1 MLFLHAF
8 NQGKHVLS
16 QFSSQ
21 FSTSF
26 FYRLTI
32 YGAHLRKQFGNSC
45 HNYINCHVCCITG
58 WGGKGGLENT
68 DFLKVCHVCCNDVEK
83 QLLLPCLGV
92 PGLQFLAARS
102 GMCGSLSCGCVWIA
116 VLQCGCACSLCSF
129 LLCKG
134 YLWIKHD
141 WHSCCLCTLL
151 PELYCSVFLFWAYIL
166 RKWNCIFVRVFNFY

>member
-26 FYRLTI
+26 FYRLMI
-32 YGAHLRKQFGNSC
+32 YGAHLRKQFGNLC

-58 WGGKGGLENT
+58 GKT
-68 DFLKVCHVCCNDVEK
+68 VDWRIQTFKKCVMYVCHDVEK
-83 QLLLPCLGV
+83 QLLPPCLGV
-92 PGLQFLAARS
+92 PGLQFLAAPS
-102 GMCGSLSCGCVWIA
+102 GMCGLFSCGCAWIA
-116 VLQCGCACSLCSF
+116 VLRYGCVCSVCSF

>member
-32 YGAHLRKQFGNSC
+32 YGGHLRKQFGNSC

-58 WGGKGGLENT
+58 GGKQWTGEYRLLISVSCMCVMMWKSNCS
-68 DFLKVCHVCCNDVEK
+68 LLVWVYLACNSW
-83 QLLLPCLGV
+83 QPIL
-92 PGLQFLAARS
+92 
-102 GMCGSLSCGCVWIA
+102 GCVD
-116 VLQCGCACSLCSF
+116 CSLVDV
-129 LLCKG
+129 
-134 YLWIKHD
+134 H
-141 WHSCCLCTLL
+141 
-151 PELYCSVFLFWAYIL
+151 E
-166 RKWNCIFVRVFNFY
+166 

>member
-8 NQGKHVLS
+8 NQEKHVPS
-16 QFSSQ
+16 RFSSQ
-21 FSTSF
+21 FRTSF

-45 HNYINCHVCCITG
+45 HNYINCHGFCIVG
-58 WGGKGGLENT
+58 GGKQWT
-68 DFLKVCHVCCNDVEK
+68 WRIDFLKVCHVCVSRCGK
-83 QLLLPCLGV
+83 ATAPSLFGCTWPAI
-92 PGLQFLAARS
+92 PAARS
-102 GMCGSLSCGCVWIA
+102 GMCGSFSCGRAWIA
-116 VLQCGCACSLCSF
+116 VLQCGCVCSVCSF

-141 WHSCCLCTLL
+141 WHSCCPCTLL